1 MDMMQEINA
10 DVDETI
16 RRVNKDAK
24 HFVLTEV
31 RDDRQSQGV
40 KRNFTLL
47 FWFIIDS
54 VEGFL
59 L

>member
-1 MDMMQEINA
+1 MMQEINA

-31 RDDRQSQGV
+31 RDDRQS
-40 KRNFTLL
+40 
-47 FWFIIDS
+47 
-54 VEGFL
+54 
-59 L
+59 